1 MGWKGRLPYVAADN
15 THMSEMNAHPIKDKK
30 EKILSLWEERCLREV
45 KSARSTGSR
54 ALRDSLPLYLDHLD
68 EALTTN
74 RRMEREAMLIGKM
87 HGADRA
93 SNTTYTLS
101 EVIFEYRILR
111 QVLFHVLEADG
122 PLTEESRDIV
132 LDSIEQAVKD
142 AVVEFIEVHGDI
154 QQKFIDTLTHDLK
167 TPISVA
173 RMNAQVVLRSSD
185 LAQPATDS
193 IKRILVSLNRL
204 NAMIHD
210 LLDGSRV
217 RAGERLSLQYIECD
231 LESLIRE
238 VVDEMTMV
246 HGDRFVLDSNGE
258 FQGNWGADGL
268 RRAVENLIGNAV
280 KYGAPGTP
288 IRVSL
293 RGETA
298 TVEITVHNEGSVI
311 SANEIPQLF
320 EKFGRS
326 KSAEEGKQS
335 GWGLGLT
342 VVKGVVDAHK
352 GKVRVQSGEGQG
364 TSFTLEIPRAKAP
377 RIDGL

>member
-1 MGWKGRLPYVAADN
+1 
-15 THMSEMNAHPIKDKK
+15 MSEMNTHPIKDKK
-30 EKILSLWEERCLREV
+30 EKILSLWEQRCLREV

-74 RRMEREAMLIGKM
+74 RRMEREAMVIGKM

-111 QVLFHVLEADG
+111 QVLFHVLEADS
-122 PLTEESRDIV
+122 PLTVELRDIV

-142 AVVEFIEVHGDI
+142 AVVEFTEVHGDI

-167 TPISVA
+167 TPIYVA
-173 RMNAQVVLRSSD
+173 KMNAQLVLGSPD
-185 LAQPATDS
+185 LAQPATDAL
-193 IKRILVSLNRL
+193 KRILVSLNRL
-204 NAMIHD
+204 NSMSND

-217 RAGERLSLQYIECD
+217 RGGEKLSLQYIECD
-231 LESLIRE
+231 LDSLIRE

-246 HGDRFVLDSNGE
+246 HGNRFVLDSNGG
-258 FQGNWGADGL
+258 FHGSWGADGL

-280 KYGAPGTP
+280 KYGASETS

-293 RGETA
+293 RGDPA

-320 EKFGRS
+320 EKFRRS
-326 KSAEEGKQS
+326 KRAEAGTQS

-342 VVKGVVDAHK
+342 VVKGVVDAHQ
-352 GKVRVQSGEGQG
+352 GKVRVQSGQGQG
-364 TSFTLEIPRAKAP
+364 TSFTLEIPRRKAV
-377 RIDGL
+377 RTEGL

>member
-1 MGWKGRLPYVAADN
+1 MSDMN
-15 THMSEMNAHPIKDKK
+15 TRSIKDKK
-30 EKILSLWEERCLREV
+30 EQILSLWEERCLREV

-74 RRMEREAMLIGKM
+74 RRMEREATRIGKM

-93 SNTTYTLS
+93 SHTTYTLS

-111 QVLFHVLEADG
+111 QVLFYVLEADG
-122 PLTEESRDIV
+122 PLTTDLREIV

-142 AVVEFIEVHGDI
+142 AVVEFTEVQGEV

-167 TPISVA
+167 TPIFVA
-173 RMNAQVVLRSSD
+173 KMNAQVVLRSPD

-193 IKRILVSLNRL
+193 LKRILVSLNRVTS
-204 NAMIHD
+204 MIHD

-217 RAGERLSLQYIECD
+217 RGGERLSLQFSECD

-238 VVDEMTMV
+238 VVEEMTMV
-246 HGDRFVLDSNGE
+246 HGNRFVLDSNGG
-258 FQGNWGADGL
+258 FHGDWGVDGL

-280 KYGAPGTP
+280 KYGASGTP

-298 TVEITVHNEGSVI
+298 SVEITVHNEGSVI
-311 SANEIPQLF
+311 SDDEIPQLF

-326 KSAEEGKQS
+326 KSAVEGTQT

-342 VVKGVVDAHK
+342 VVKGVVDAHR
-352 GKVRVQSGEGQG
+352 GKVRVQSAEGQG
-364 TSFTLEIPRAKAP
+364 TSFTLEIPRTKAH
-377 RIDGL
+377 RTEGVSRTEGR